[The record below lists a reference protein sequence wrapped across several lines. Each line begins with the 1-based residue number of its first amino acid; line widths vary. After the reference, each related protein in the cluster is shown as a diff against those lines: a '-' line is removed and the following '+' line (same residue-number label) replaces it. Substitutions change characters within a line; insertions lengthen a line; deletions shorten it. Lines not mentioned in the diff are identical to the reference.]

1 MAHLT
6 YSCSQQPSFPN
17 TPNRWCCSDTSSCH
31 FPLRALQYSPT
42 GLDVLFSTHEDL
54 VEQNGKSEQAASA
67 EIQTALWLLWHS
79 SCTQLWSRYW
89 ARQIREIQ
97 MGWSQ
102 WKHYTEWFIL
112 LLPWTSCRRQRAV
125 CRMTVWPLLPT
136 HRWSGSADLSWAGR
150 LWNATQQ
157 TTSVHTPTTPQ
168 QPHSV
173 PGPAAALPSQA
184 RLLSKDEW
192 ALNVSW

>member
-102 WKHYTEWFIL
+102 WKHTTPSDSFFSYPEHPAEDRGL
-112 LLPWTSCRRQRAV
+112 
-125 CRMTVWPLLPT
+125 
-136 HRWSGSADLSWAGR
+136 SAGWLSDLSSPHTDDQA
-150 LWNATQQ
+150 LLI
-157 TTSVHTPTTPQ
+157 SVELGGSGMPRSKPRPCTPQ
-168 QPHSV
+168 PPHSSHTRCQGLQQLFLPK
-173 PGPAAALPSQA
+173 PGYSLKMSGP
-184 RLLSKDEW
+184 
-192 ALNVSW
+192 